1 MDCAMGNDWRHN
13 GIHSYN
19 GFAYPVMKT
28 MAIAILDRLI
38 PISVLAAYLHFWAR
52 LVIQRRKPLIV
63 GITGSVGKTTTTEMI
78 ASVLKQ
84 PEVERLVGRVGQV
97 TNNMNDDVGL
107 PATLLLFDD
116 FKEDYPP
123 SRLAAAFMAPWRAL
137 MLGSTMDPY
146 PGLFVL
152 EFGAGWGGHI
162 ARLARL
168 APPTIAVV
176 TTIGPAH
183 LERFQTVE
191 GVAKEK
197 IDLVKAVPPT
207 GLVILGTEHDFVIPF
222 SEAARSPV
230 VLVSGRGLELT
241 ENATRAVCRHLRI
254 PEDLIDNGIRAFQP
268 PKGRLNILQCGQ
280 TTVIDDSYNANPL
293 SMKFG
298 LDMLTKTASPT
309 DRKVAILGFMAELGN
324 HSPKYHREIGLYA
337 RKHADILIGIGELA
351 RHYEPDQWF
360 PTSED
365 CAEHIESLLGPKDCI
380 LIKGSGSA
388 GTRRVVEQLR
398 QIAQCKADLYA
409 GAT

>member
-1 MDCAMGNDWRHN
+1 M
-13 GIHSYN
+13 HSN
-19 GFAYPVMKT
+19 KGFEYSAMKT

-52 LVIQRRKPLIV
+52 LVIWRRKPLIV
-63 GITGSVGKTTTTEMI
+63 GVTGSVGKTTTTAMI

-84 PEVERLVGRVGQV
+84 SAVERLVGRVGQV

-116 FKEDYPP
+116 LKEEYPP
-123 SRLAAAFMAPWRAL
+123 SRLAAAFLAPWRAL
-137 MLGSTMDPY
+137 MLCAMTDRY
-146 PGLFVL
+146 PKVFVL

-183 LERFQTVE
+183 LERFKTVE

-197 IDLVKAVPPT
+197 IALVKAVPPT
-207 GLVILGTEHDFVIPF
+207 GLVILGTEHDFVTPF
-222 SEAARSPV
+222 TEAARSPV
-230 VLVSGRGLELT
+230 VLVSGRGLELA

-254 PEDLIDNGIRAFQP
+254 PEYLIDNGIRAFQP
-268 PKGRLNILQCGQ
+268 PKGRLNILQFGQ

-293 SMKFG
+293 SMKLG
-298 LDMLTKTASPT
+298 LDILTKTASPA
-309 DRKVAILGFMAELGN
+309 DRKVAILGFMAELGTR
-324 HSPKYHREIGLYA
+324 SPEYHREIGHYA
-337 RKHADILIGIGELA
+337 HSRVDLLIGIGKLA
-351 RHYEPDQWF
+351 KHYDPDQWF
-360 PTSED
+360 ATSEA
-365 CAEHIESLLGPKDCI
+365 CAEQIESLLGPKDCI

-388 GTRRVVEQLR
+388 GTRRIVEKLQ
-398 QIAQCKADLYA
+398 QI
-409 GAT
+409 

>member
-1 MDCAMGNDWRHN
+1 MAFIYKC
-13 GIHSYN
+13 
-19 GFAYPVMKT
+19 FAYFVMKT
-28 MAIAILDRLI
+28 MVIAILDRMI
-38 PISVLAAYLHFWAR
+38 PISALAAYLHFWAR
-52 LVIQRRKPLIV
+52 LVIRRRKPLIV

-78 ASVLKQ
+78 ANVLKQ
-84 PEVERLVGRVGQV
+84 PEVERLIGQVGQV

-123 SRLAAAFMAPWRAL
+123 SRLAAALLAPWRAL
-137 MLGSTMDPY
+137 MLCATTDRY
-146 PGLFVL
+146 PSVFVL

-183 LERFQTVE
+183 LEKFQTVE

-197 IDLVKAVPPT
+197 IDLVKAVPPI
-207 GLVILGTEHDFVIPF
+207 GLVILGTEHDYVALF
-222 SEAARSPV
+222 SETAKSPV

-254 PEDLIDNGIRAFQP
+254 PEYLIDNGIRAFQP

-280 TTVIDDSYNANPL
+280 TTIIDDSYNANPL
-293 SMKFG
+293 SMKLG

-309 DRKVAILGFMAELGN
+309 DRKVAILGFMAELGT
-324 HSPKYHREIGLYA
+324 HSQEYHREVGLYA
-337 RKHADILIGIGELA
+337 RNQADLLIGVGELA
-351 RHYEPDQWF
+351 RYYEPDQWF
-360 PTSED
+360 PTSEA
-365 CAEHIESLLGPKDCI
+365 CAAQIESLLGPKDCI

-388 GTRRVVEQLR
+388 STRKIVEKLQQTINPAISR
-398 QIAQCKADLYA
+398 A
-409 GAT
+409 